1 MIVLALRRSNVFALL
16 CFVSLVATTPVAV
29 GQETGRVEGREA
41 SAGGYYVNYRPG
53 EPTTRVSVWGAI
65 PNPGVYEVGPDID
78 LETVISLA
86 GGPVRER
93 SATSGNTDPL
103 DMVVR
108 LYRGDTAKPIYSASL
123 DAFISDEAD
132 RPTMRDGDV
141 IEIVPQPVARITVWG
156 AVNAPG
162 LYEVGEDY
170 AIDDVLSLAGGPTLR
185 PLPSNVRRTVT
196 ITLYRAQGTAESVYS
211 ATLEEFVR
219 NPGDH
224 PELQDGDVIEVE
236 TQERNLFTYR
246 DVLTIVGV
254 AASATFAF
262 VQLLRVLE

>member
-1 MIVLALRRSNVFALL
+1 MTAPTLCRLSSFVALL
-16 CFVSLVATTPVAV
+16 FASLVAVSPGAIA
-29 GQETGRVEGREA
+29 QETGRVEGRQA
-41 SAGGYYVNYRPG
+41 NGGGYYVNYRPG

-93 SATSGNTDPL
+93 SATNGNTDPL

-108 LYRGDTAKPIYSASL
+108 LYRGDTTEPVYSASL

-156 AVNAPG
+156 SVNAPG

-170 AIDDVLSLAGGPTLR
+170 EIDDVLSLAGGPTLR

-196 ITLYRAQGTAESVYS
+196 ITLYRASGTAESVYR

-219 NPGDH
+219 NPAGH
-224 PELQDGDVIEVE
+224 PDLQDGDVIEVE

-262 VQLLRVLE
+262 VQLLRAIE